1 MPILPREPAIF
12 PDDLFSEQV
21 DLPTDAPWWAIYT
34 LSRREKDLMR
44 RLRAMEIP
52 FYCPLISRKTKSP
65 SGRVR
70 KSHVPL
76 FSGYVFAQGDSEQ
89 RLQIL
94 QTNCVSRTLEVDDA
108 AQLLDD
114 LSQIHRLID
123 AEIPMTVESKIQP
136 GQAVRV
142 ISGPFAGLEGVVLQR
157 RGVEHLIVSVQFLQ
171 QGAAVE
177 IEDFQVESI

>member
-1 MPILPREPAIF
+1 MPILPREPAIY

-52 FYCPLISRKTKSP
+52 FYCPLIARKTKSP

-108 AQLLDD
+108 AQLLLD
-114 LSQIHRLID
+114 LNQIHQLID
-123 AEIPMTVESKIQP
+123 AEVPMTVESKIEP
-136 GQAVRV
+136 GQPVRV

-177 IEDFQVESI
+177 IEDFQVERI

>member
-1 MPILPREPAIF
+1 MPILPREPELY

-21 DLPTDAPWWAIYT
+21 DLATDAPWWAIYT

-44 RLRAMEIP
+44 RLRTMEIP

-65 SGRVR
+65 AGRVR
-70 KSHVPL
+70 KSFVPL
-76 FSGYVFAQGDSEQ
+76 FSGYVFAQGNQEQ

-94 QTNCVSRTLEVDDA
+94 QTNCVSRTLEVDDGV
-108 AQLLDD
+108 QLIRD
-114 LSQIHRLID
+114 LSQIHQLIKAD
-123 AEIPMTVESKIQP
+123 VPMSVESKIQP

-171 QGAAVE
+171 QGAAVA
-177 IEDFQVESI
+177 IEDFQVELI